1 MNHIKHG
8 FAMSKRYIKMKVNV
22 DKDVS
27 LGLVE
32 NHYVNKQVKQ
42 MDIQKLEPVIIGV
55 QKNPMMNYKRK
66 IRGSKNTIKENYSDI
81 SNVLPQKRTIVDN
94 IYTSMRKQK
103 PPSFNESIPIKI
115 NSLPIIPFWKSSF
128 DIMTKNNN
136 KNNINNNNNNMMQI
150 DTNFDR
156 RRSSWFD
163 VKYSLSTDE
172 KDYLTMKKR
181 NA

>member
-1 MNHIKHG
+1 MNHIKHV
-8 FAMSKRYIKMKVNV
+8 FAISKRYIKMKVNV

-27 LGLVE
+27 LGLIE

-42 MDIQKLEPVIIGV
+42 MDIQKLEPVILGV
-55 QKNPMMNYKRK
+55 RRSPMMNYKRK
-66 IRGSKNTIKENYSDI
+66 KGGSRIAGKENYSGI
-81 SNVLPQKRTIVDN
+81 SNALPEKRTTVDN

-103 PPSFNESIPIKI
+103 PASFNESIPIKI

-128 DIMTKNNN
+128 EIMTKNNN
-136 KNNINNNNNNMMQI
+136 KNNNNNNNNKMMQI

-163 VKYSLSTDE
+163 DKYSLSTDE